1 MILKRTHYCGDLR
14 PEHAG
19 QRVTLCGWVWH
30 WRDHGGVIFIDL
42 RDRTGHCQLV
52 FDPQVDQELHDR
64 ANDLRSEYCIAITGT
79 VRMRPE
85 GTVNPKMAT
94 GEVEVVAD
102 HLMIYSESETP
113 PFPIDDHL
121 EAGEDIRLKY
131 RYLDMRRPS
140 LRESL
145 LFRSRCYQVVRNY
158 FAQHGFVEVETPF
171 LSKST
176 PEGARDFL
184 VPSRISPGEFYALP
198 QSPQIYKQICMIG
211 GLDRYFQI
219 VRCFRDEDNRADRQ
233 PEFTQLDLEMS
244 FITPA
249 DIYPI
254 MEGMIQTLYRELL
267 DVDVPVPFPRLT
279 YADAMERFGSDRP
292 DIRFGMELRDIGDIA
307 RESEFKVFQSV
318 LENGGKVS
326 GLCVPGGASFSRKE
340 IDDLGPEAAI
350 FGAKGLAWMK
360 VTENG
365 LESNI
370 AKFFSPALQTRLIER
385 FEACPGDLLL
395 FVADEPKV
403 VYASLGSLRLKIA
416 ARLKLYDPNDNQFL
430 WVVDF
435 PMFEKDENGLPT
447 PCHHP
452 FTSPNPEDLPYL
464 ESDPFR
470 VRSLAYD
477 MVLNGVELGGGSIR
491 IHNRETQS
499 RVFKVLGIDEASAQE
514 KFGFLLD
521 ALRFGP
527 PPHGGIAFGFDRLI
541 MLMRHEPNIREVMAF
556 PKNNRAQAVMENAP
570 SAVDEAQLREL
581 GLRVRV

>member
-233 PEFTQLDLEMS
+233 PEFTQIDVEMS
-244 FITPA
+244 FITPE

-326 GLCVPGGASFSRKE
+326 GLCVPGGASFSRK
-340 IDDLGPEAAI
+340 
-350 FGAKGLAWMK
+350 
-360 VTENG
+360 
-365 LESNI
+365 
-370 AKFFSPALQTRLIER
+370 
-385 FEACPGDLLL
+385 
-395 FVADEPKV
+395 
-403 VYASLGSLRLKIA
+403 
-416 ARLKLYDPNDNQFL
+416 
-430 WVVDF
+430 
-435 PMFEKDENGLPT
+435 
-447 PCHHP
+447 
-452 FTSPNPEDLPYL
+452 
-464 ESDPFR
+464 
-470 VRSLAYD
+470 
-477 MVLNGVELGGGSIR
+477 
-491 IHNRETQS
+491 
-499 RVFKVLGIDEASAQE
+499 
-514 KFGFLLD
+514 
-521 ALRFGP
+521 
-527 PPHGGIAFGFDRLI
+527 
-541 MLMRHEPNIREVMAF
+541 
-556 PKNNRAQAVMENAP
+556 
-570 SAVDEAQLREL
+570 
-581 GLRVRV
+581 

>member
-1 MILKRTHYCGDLR
+1 MIPKRTHYCGDLR
-14 PEHAG
+14 PEHIG
-19 QRVTLCGWVWH
+19 QRVILSGWVWH

-42 RDRTGHCQLV
+42 RDRAGHCQLV
-52 FDPQVDQELHDR
+52 FDPRVDQELHDR
-64 ANDLRSEYCIAITGT
+64 ANDLRSEYCVSISGL
-79 VRMRPE
+79 VRRRPE

-94 GEVEVVAD
+94 GEIEVVAD
-102 HLMIYSESETP
+102 QLTLFSVSETP

-145 LFRSRCYQVVRNY
+145 LFRSRCAQAVRNY
-158 FAQHGFVEVETPF
+158 FARHGFIEVETPV

-184 VPSRISPGEFYALP
+184 VPSRMFPGEFYALP

-219 VRCFRDEDNRADRQ
+219 VKCFRDEDNRADRQ
-233 PEFTQLDLEMS
+233 PEFTQIDVEMS
-244 FITPA
+244 FITPE
-249 DIYPI
+249 DIYPV
-254 MEGMIQTLYRELL
+254 MEGLIQTLYRDLL
-267 DVDVPVPFPRLT
+267 AVEVPTPFPRMS

-318 LENGGKVS
+318 LEKGGKIS
-326 GLCVPGGASFSRKE
+326 GLCVPGGAAFSRKE
-340 IDDLGPEAAI
+340 IDDLGAEAAI

-360 VTENG
+360 VGENG
-365 LESNI
+365 LESSI
-370 AKFFSPALQTRLIER
+370 VKFFSPALQNRLLER
-385 FEACPGDLLL
+385 FEARPGDLLL
-395 FVADEPKV
+395 FVADESKV

-416 ARLKLYDPNDNQFL
+416 ARLNLYDPNENKFL

-435 PMFEKDENGLPT
+435 PMFEKGDDGLPT

-452 FTSPNPEDLPYL
+452 FTSPHPDDLPYL

-477 MVLNGVELGGGSIR
+477 MVLNGIEIGGGSIR
-491 IHNRETQS
+491 IHSQELQS
-499 RVFKVLGIDEASAQE
+499 RVFRLLGIDEVHAQE

-541 MLMRHEPNIREVMAF
+541 MLMRREPNIREVMAF
-556 PKNNRAQAVMENAP
+556 PKNNRAQAVMEGAP
-570 SAVDEAQLREL
+570 SAVEETQLREL
-581 GLRVRV
+581 GLRIRG